1 MNIIA
6 VSQSYLQR
14 VRKTSFLSKDELQ
27 EMYSISKMKQM
38 EWLLGRFALKYSYNH
53 SRLDKTS
60 ISYNSLGQPVMLDN
74 PGMKCSISHSN
85 TIGVG
90 VVAEFQVG
98 IDIEKIRSHND
109 ELLEYI
115 SSKEERRIMQQSDPS
130 TLVTSIWVLKEA
142 VAKAVG
148 YGIDY
153 DVSDIMI
160 ANKESEVYTIYME
173 ANKWKGLLYAFEQY
187 LIAFVVPE
195 RMVNSLINT
204 NPIYLQ

>member
-38 EWLLGRFALKYSYNH
+38 EWLLGRFALKYSYKP
-53 SRLDKTS
+53 SRLNKIL
-60 ISYNSLGQPVMLDN
+60 ISYNSLGQPVMPDN
-74 PGMKCSISHSN
+74 PSVKCSISHSN

-90 VVAEFQVG
+90 VAAEFQVG
-98 IDIEKIRSHND
+98 IDIEKIRPHNV
-109 ELLEYI
+109 ELLEFI
-115 SSKEERRIMQQSDPS
+115 SSEKERRVMQQNDPN

-148 YGIDY
+148 YGTDY
-153 DVSDIMI
+153 DFRDII
-160 ANKESEVYTIYME
+160 ITNKENQVYTLHMNT
-173 ANKWKGLLYAFEQY
+173 NKWKGLLYSFEQY
-187 LIAFVVPE
+187 LIAIVVPE
-195 RMVNSLINT
+195 KRINSIINRI
-204 NPIYLQ
+204 PIYLQ